1 MIKFKKRAI
10 IKVTVEAQ
18 FENIDISEFFD
29 KQEVQ
34 EKDDGIVVFTKKQ
47 QDMFDAVLPHL
58 RDANPD
64 RFETFLTRID
74 DLNDLAK
81 SIARFPSLLERHRLA
96 GGERTPTSLID
107 SLIEHQDQGDA
118 LLQLPSKA
126 TLGKGF
132 LIAKIHTFSSLSKIA
147 KNIGEDEKKVNDLR
161 NEAVTMMFSLLAE
174 DVYLNCIRDK
184 SVEIDLRREM
194 AMSLLLLWEHRN
206 DEAIEQIAPVLQS
219 IWTARRK
226 LAPAFGT
233 MMGTS
238 ELILISMQ
246 MDEMWT
252 NFIKDRL
259 SDPMVSQAMEEF
271 LFGISFEQINALRE
285 ILKGQGI
292 KAIGRD
298 EVSKYLGVH
307 VKTDAGLDYRD
318 FYSMYTLRRDNARAR
333 SRLNASGPQK
343 TLEDYFIQFVMRFN
357 KEKQKHDS
365 FAK

>member
-1 MIKFKKRAI
+1 MNKKNNKEQEEQREEKKKSAAGKFLDFAAE
-10 IKVTVEAQ
+10 TGFWAGAGAMAGAANY
-18 FENIDISEFFD
+18 FYEFSMKPVKHD
-29 KQEVQ
+29 PSHDLDPQELAYTRGRIWMN
-34 EKDDGIVVFTKKQ
+34 EH
-47 QDMFDAVLPHL
+47 PL
-58 RDANPD
+58 RDAL
-64 RFETFLTRID
+64 R
-74 DLNDLAK
+74 A
-81 SIARFPSLLERHRLA
+81 
-96 GGERTPTSLID
+96 
-107 SLIEHQDQGDA
+107 Q
-118 LLQLPSKA
+118 
-126 TLGKGF
+126 
-132 LIAKIHTFSSLSKIA
+132 
-147 KNIGEDEKKVNDLR
+147 NIGEDEKKVNDLR

-184 SVEIDLRREM
+184 SVDIDLRREM

-298 EVSKYLGVH
+298 EVSKFLGAH

-333 SRLNASGPQK
+333 SRLKVSGPQK
-343 TLEDYFIQFVMRFN
+343 TLEDYFIQFVMKFN
-357 KEKQKHDS
+357 KEKQKNDS

>member
-1 MIKFKKRAI
+1 
-10 IKVTVEAQ
+10 
-18 FENIDISEFFD
+18 
-29 KQEVQ
+29 
-34 EKDDGIVVFTKKQ
+34 
-47 QDMFDAVLPHL
+47 
-58 RDANPD
+58 
-64 RFETFLTRID
+64 
-74 DLNDLAK
+74 
-81 SIARFPSLLERHRLA
+81 
-96 GGERTPTSLID
+96 
-107 SLIEHQDQGDA
+107 
-118 LLQLPSKA
+118 
-126 TLGKGF
+126 
-132 LIAKIHTFSSLSKIA
+132 
-147 KNIGEDEKKVNDLR
+147 
-161 NEAVTMMFSLLAE
+161 MMFSLLAE

-184 SVEIDLRREM
+184 SVDIDLRREM

-252 NFIKDRL
+252 TFIKERL
-259 SDPMVSQAMEEF
+259 SDSMVSQAMEEF
-271 LFGISFEQINALRE
+271 LFGISFEQIKALRE

-298 EVSKYLGVH
+298 EVSKYLGAH

-333 SRLNASGPQK
+333 SRLKVAGPQK
-343 TLEDYFIQFVMRFN
+343 TLEDYFIQFVMQFN
-357 KEKQKHDS
+357 KEKQKNDS